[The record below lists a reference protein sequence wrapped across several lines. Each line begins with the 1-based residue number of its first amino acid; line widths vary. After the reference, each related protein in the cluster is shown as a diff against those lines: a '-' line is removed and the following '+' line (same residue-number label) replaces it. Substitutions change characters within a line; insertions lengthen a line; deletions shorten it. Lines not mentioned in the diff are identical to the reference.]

1 MTGDWN
7 YNSTLLTTILL
18 WGKYL
23 SVRMLMCI
31 TLTVLLVLTVI
42 IYIYIKKHI
51 AIDSYYS
58 TTTIINIM
66 NVIYIPNSGTMV
78 HLINNQELAI
88 G

>member
-1 MTGDWN
+1 
-7 YNSTLLTTILL
+7 
-18 WGKYL
+18 
-23 SVRMLMCI
+23 MLMCI

-42 IYIYIKKHI
+42 IYIFKKQI

-66 NVIYIPNSGTMV
+66 NVIYISNSGTMV

>member
-1 MTGDWN
+1 
-7 YNSTLLTTILL
+7 
-18 WGKYL
+18 
-23 SVRMLMCI
+23 MLMCI

-42 IYIYIKKHI
+42 IYIYILKKQI

-66 NVIYIPNSGTMV
+66 NVIYISNSGTMV